1 MQGIAST
8 NLHELG
14 QPRFR
19 NMLIGFGHLAGLQF
33 GADDHPAAVVAD
45 GGSEVDRGYAER
57 RAEFDNACGGN
68 GTGHGVQE
76 LPAVSWNW
84 QQGVTQQ
91 RGPLL

>member
-45 GGSEVDRGYAER
+45 GGR
-57 RAEFDNACGGN
+57 N